1 VIYLKVENNIF
12 KYFMI
17 KIKEL
22 LYSKNLNFSILVLS
36 IIISFFSEKMIA
48 KADVEH
54 NLLYSDDN
62 LNGYDLSCDNLPEEE
77 LKDIT
82 SINYIVRDDDS
93 FEWIKYFPNI
103 QELTIIFDT
112 SDKSLLK
119 DIHKIKNLEKLESL
133 HLITADNISM
143 SEKDFSFLHDCSE
156 LKSLEI
162 NGLSVEKGVLES
174 LDNLEKLSINSF
186 CQVSNTIDTD
196 YSKLTFL
203 KELNFDNSKP
213 YNISIF
219 FSSDDYKILTA
230 NGVDITSLVDGC
242 IDKVIDINEKLDY
255 IVQQLDIDS
264 NDKDIDKF
272 NKIILYILDK
282 LDYDE
287 EFILANLDTQN
298 GSKNLIKKFY
308 NEGLL
313 YGALNGDNAICGN
326 YAALFTALAKRVG
339 LNSYYLCN
347 SKHAWN
353 LVEINGDNYYTDIT
367 WLDDETLLIDYYGFN
382 YSKTLSAQDIINDN
396 LTEYL
401 KWYMVDPTDFTF
413 IDQNNNHVAD
423 NIPSYVEIVP
433 INNNHGSTTTTS
445 NLDTKDYEFI
455 TDKLIIGSSFAFL
468 GSIVVHLNRKK
479 KRKAIFNKY
488 RNMIR
493 NHEGIDKVYTKKRF
507 DS

>member
-1 VIYLKVENNIF
+1 
-12 KYFMI
+12 MI

-22 LYSKNLNFSILVLS
+22 LHSKNLNFSILVLS

-308 NEGLL
+308 NEGLS
-313 YGALNGDNAICGN
+313 
-326 YAALFTALAKRVG
+326 F
-339 LNSYYLCN
+339 
-347 SKHAWN
+347 
-353 LVEINGDNYYTDIT
+353 
-367 WLDDETLLIDYYGFN
+367 
-382 YSKTLSAQDIINDN
+382 
-396 LTEYL
+396 
-401 KWYMVDPTDFTF
+401 KW
-413 IDQNNNHVAD
+413 
-423 NIPSYVEIVP
+423 
-433 INNNHGSTTTTS
+433 
-445 NLDTKDYEFI
+445 
-455 TDKLIIGSSFAFL
+455 
-468 GSIVVHLNRKK
+468 R
-479 KRKAIFNKY
+479 
-488 RNMIR
+488 
-493 NHEGIDKVYTKKRF
+493 
-507 DS
+507 